1 MSNIDNGTNKDMNT
15 DMNKGI
21 GKGMAKADTSRS
33 AQGMG
38 GGMGE
43 GMGAQSAPFE
53 GMEEQ
58 YQDLGGAPGGIRGMA
73 SKAGEK
79 IMDTAER
86 QKGIGAD
93 YVDGI
98 AEAVRR
104 AAGEFES
111 QVPQAAHYI
120 RYAADQMKTMSDSF
134 RRRDMSQMIED
145 VQSFARRQP
154 TAFLG
159 LSFLAG
165 FAAIRFL
172 RSGAPASSGRRMS
185 SGEGDDWQGRGAMD
199 DGRFGAASSS
209 SGMPGMTP
217 GAGL

>member
-1 MSNIDNGTNKDMNT
+1 MSNIDNGTSKDMNT

-21 GKGMAKADTSRS
+21 GKGMARAGGSRS
-33 AQGMG
+33 AQ
-38 GGMGE
+38 GMGE

-58 YQDLGGAPGGIRGMA
+58 YQDLGGTPGGIRGMA

-111 QVPQAAHYI
+111 QAPQAAHYI
-120 RYAADQMKTMSDSF
+120 RYAADQMETMSDSF

-159 LSFLAG
+159 LSVLAG

-172 RSGAPASSGRRMS
+172 RSGAPPSSGRRMS
-185 SGEGDDWQGRGAMD
+185 SGEGDDWQDRGAMD
-199 DGRFGAASSS
+199 DGRFGTASSTS
-209 SGMPGMTP
+209 AMPGTGP
-217 GAGL
+217 GSGL

>member
-1 MSNIDNGTNKDMNT
+1 MTSTDMNT
-15 DMNKGI
+15 GI
-21 GKGMAKADTSRS
+21 GG
-33 AQGMG
+33 Q
-38 GGMGE
+38 
-43 GMGAQSAPFE
+43 QSSSFG

-58 YQDLGGAPGGIRGMA
+58 HQDLGGMPGGEGQPGIRGMA

-86 QKGIGAD
+86 QKAMGAD

-104 AAGEFES
+104 AAGEFEG

-120 RYAADQMKTMSDSF
+120 RYAADQMETMSDSL
-134 RRRDMSQMIED
+134 RRRDLSQMMSD
-145 VQSFARRQP
+145 VQGFARRQP

-165 FAAIRFL
+165 FAAMRFL
-172 RSGAPASSGRRMS
+172 RSGASAAPASSGSER
-185 SGEGDDWQGRGAMD
+185 WQDREPAD
-199 DGRFGAASSS
+199 DGRFGTASS
-209 SGMPGMTP
+209 GMTP
-217 GAGL
+217 GSGI

>member
-1 MSNIDNGTNKDMNT
+1 MSNIDNGMNKDLNT
-15 DMNKGI
+15 GI
-21 GKGMAKADTSRS
+21 GKGMDKAGGSRS
-33 AQGMG
+33 AQRTGEG
-38 GGMGE
+38 LGE

-58 YQDLGGAPGGIRGMA
+58 YQDLGGSPGGIRGMA
-73 SKAGEK
+73 AKAGEK
-79 IMDTAER
+79 IVETAER
-86 QKGIGAD
+86 QKGMGAD

-120 RYAADQMKTMSDSF
+120 RYAADQMETMSDSF
-134 RRRDMSQMIED
+134 RRRDMSQMMQD

-172 RSGAPASSGRRMS
+172 RSGAPPSSGRRMS

-209 SGMPGMTP
+209 SGMSGTTP

>member
-1 MSNIDNGTNKDMNT
+1 MSNIDNGMNK

-21 GKGMAKADTSRS
+21 GKGGSPRGDR
-33 AQGMG
+33 G
-38 GGMGE
+38 GGEAMGS
-43 GMGAQSAPFE
+43 QSAPFE

-58 YQDLGGAPGGIRGMA
+58 HQDLGGAPGGIRGMA
-73 SKAGEK
+73 AKAGEK
-79 IMDTAER
+79 IVETAER
-86 QKGIGAD
+86 QKGMGAD

-120 RYAADQMKTMSDSF
+120 RYAADQMETMSDSF
-134 RRRDMSQMIED
+134 RRRDMSQMMQD

-172 RSGAPASSGRRMS
+172 RSGAPPSSGRRMS
-185 SGEGDDWQGRGAMD
+185 SGEGDDWQGRSAMD

>member
-1 MSNIDNGTNKDMNT
+1 MSNIDNMNQ
-15 DMNKGI
+15 N
-21 GKGMAKADTSRS
+21 
-33 AQGMG
+33 Q
-38 GGMGE
+38 
-43 GMGAQSAPFE
+43 QSSGFE

-58 YQDLGGAPGGIRGMA
+58 QQPLGGSPGGVRGMA

-86 QKGIGAD
+86 QKAVGAD

-104 AAGEFES
+104 AAGEFEG
-111 QVPQAAHYI
+111 QVPQAAEYI
-120 RYAADQMKTMSDSF
+120 RYAADQMESMSDSF
-134 RRRDMSQMIED
+134 RRRDISQMMQD

-165 FAAIRFL
+165 FAAVRFL
-172 RSGAPASSGRRMS
+172 KSGASGS
-185 SGEGDDWQGRGAMD
+185 
-199 DGRFGAASSS
+199 GAASSNGGS
-209 SGMPGMTP
+209 WREPLDQGRYGAAAGPGFDEDSYGASRSPGMSP
-217 GAGL
+217 GSGL

>member
-15 DMNKGI
+15 DINKGT
-21 GKGMAKADTSRS
+21 GKGMNKSGSARS

-38 GGMGE
+38 
-43 GMGAQSAPFE
+43 APSAPFE

-58 YQDLGGAPGGIRGMA
+58 YQDLGGAPGGIRDMA
-73 SKAGEK
+73 SRAGEK

-86 QKGIGAD
+86 QKGVGAD

-104 AAGEFES
+104 AAGEFET
-111 QVPQAAHYI
+111 QMPQAAHYI
-120 RYAADQMKTMSDSF
+120 RYAADQMETMSDSF
-134 RRRDMSQMIED
+134 RRRDMSQMLQD

-159 LSFLAG
+159 LSVLAG

-172 RSGAPASSGRRMS
+172 RSGAPPSTSARSMS
-185 SGEGDDWQGRGAMD
+185 SGAGGDWQGRGAMD
-199 DGRFGAASSS
+199 DGRFGAASGM
-209 SGMPGMTP
+209 SGTTP
-217 GAGL
+217 RAGL